1 MPTKS
6 PVSTTPEEEE
16 TASALLDMFL
26 TASYGRLY
34 VTMIGWQDTPS
45 PNLNL
50 FITRELLTWNHL
62 DRGVDFLPV
71 LSVLKLPVQDEVA
84 VVSDHRTLRDRQTDA
99 TQTSATD
106 LNHSQGSL
114 YPNLV
119 HQRETCQ
126 QHLE

>member
-16 TASALLDMFL
+16 TASALLDIFL

-34 VTMIGWQDTPS
+34 VMMIGWQDTPS

-84 VVSDHRTLRDRQTDA
+84 VVSDHRTLRDRQT
-99 TQTSATD
+99 Q
-106 LNHSQGSL
+106 LRPQPL
-114 YPNLV
+114 I
-119 HQRETCQ
+119 
-126 QHLE
+126 